1 MKIIFDV
8 DDTIYNLMQP
18 FFEAHNEIYG
28 NRTDADCEQLF
39 MASRIYS
46 DEAFYMHERGEITA
60 AEEFAYRIRKT
71 YADVGIQVSDQEA
84 GFFEERYRYYQQHI
98 HVPEGIVRILDYC
111 KEKEITIGILT
122 NGKKQNQGKKIEV
135 LNLKKWFPE
144 ENIFISGEIGFT
156 KPDVRAFAAV
166 QEGLNLNPE
175 ETWFIGDTFEV
186 DVIGAKNAGW
196 HVVWFNHRH
205 REMPLGEIEPDVEV
219 NTEEELYDFI
229 VHL

>member
-28 NRTDADCEQLF
+28 SRTDADCEQLF

-84 GFFEERYRYYQQHI
+84 AFFEERYRYYQQHI
-98 HVPEGIVRILDYC
+98 QKDFYNFLLKYLSRLLLICYKL
-111 KEKEITIGILT
+111 LLA
-122 NGKKQNQGKKIEV
+122 
-135 LNLKKWFPE
+135 LNL
-144 ENIFISGEIGFT
+144 S
-156 KPDVRAFAAV
+156 V
-166 QEGLNLNPE
+166 L
-175 ETWFIGDTFEV
+175 
-186 DVIGAKNAGW
+186 
-196 HVVWFNHRH
+196 
-205 REMPLGEIEPDVEV
+205 
-219 NTEEELYDFI
+219 LY
-229 VHL
+229 